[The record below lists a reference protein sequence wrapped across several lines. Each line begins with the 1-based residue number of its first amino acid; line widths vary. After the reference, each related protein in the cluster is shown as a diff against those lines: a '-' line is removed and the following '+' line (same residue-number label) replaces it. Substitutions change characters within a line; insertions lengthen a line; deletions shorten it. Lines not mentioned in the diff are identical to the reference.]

1 MSSAP
6 KSPRSAWVALLVA
19 LAACKEALAWARKL
33 PAATSPEAAYL
44 ACERGDWLVWL
55 LGALHTREAVT
66 RQTLVLAVCA
76 AARTALVHLKG
87 RLAEAAALASI
98 ETTERWCRGEAT
110 LDDVRAA
117 RDAAASGRAKAWAA
131 YAAADAAYAAD
142 YAAAAAY
149 AAADAAY
156 AAAAAADAAD
166 AAAYAADAADAAA
179 YAADAVRAVVPWP
192 VVDAALAQV
201 TL

>member
-1 MSSAP
+1 MSAP

-19 LAACKEALAWARKL
+19 LDACKEALAWARAL
-33 PAATSPEAAYL
+33 PATTSPETAYL
-44 ACERGDWLVWL
+44 ACERGDWILWL
-55 LGALHTREAVT
+55 FGELHKRGAVT

-87 RLAEAAALASI
+87 RPAEAAALASI

-110 LDDVRAA
+110 LDEVRAEI
-117 RDAAASGRAKAWAA
+117 
-131 YAAADAAYAAD
+131 
-142 YAAAAAY
+142 
-149 AAADAAY
+149 
-156 AAAAAADAAD
+156 
-166 AAAYAADAADAAA
+166 
-179 YAADAVRAVVPWP
+179 ADAVRAVVPWP